1 MAEHKPRPK
10 LVFAD
15 EDGNIYDHPELEM
28 LVRRGDRLEPPRP
41 DELIPLPPESEL
53 FLLPGRD
60 ALGFDPDSGEI
71 ERLEERAVAAFACP
85 GHTLSATAAYA
96 ANPGAPVL
104 PLFAYGAVGFSGDR
118 FYVAATRVDEDR
130 RQVFTGISRDRIVK
144 GAKALRAKYP
154 KNRLV
159 EHLSGCA
166 LTSCCPAARNLAL
179 GRFEAPLPTSR
190 VCNARCVGC
199 LSLQDPDSGFP
210 STQNRIAFRP
220 TAQEIVEIMAE
231 HGRREK
237 RPVFSFGQGC
247 EGEPLTEAKVICEAV
262 SRFRRDGG
270 QGTVNINTNASL
282 PDAVEAFAAAG
293 GSSIRVSMSSADPA
307 LYAAYYRP
315 NGYDFAAVRESIA
328 RAKAGGLFVSL
339 NFLFF
344 PGVSDTEAELAALSA
359 LIDEHKVDFVQL
371 RNLNLDPELYM
382 RVATESGALADQ
394 ARVAAMGLKNFRKRL
409 KKACP
414 WLRFGYFNPY
424 LGQEKEASGG
434 RGDNPPGPLER

>member
-15 EDGNIYDHPELEM
+15 DAGNIYDHPDLEM

-41 DELIPLPPESEL
+41 DEIIPLPPESEL

-60 ALGFDPDSGEI
+60 ALGFDPESGEV
-71 ERLEERAVAAFACP
+71 ERLEDRAVAAFVCP

-96 ANPGAPVL
+96 TRPGAPVL

-118 FYVAATRVDEDR
+118 FFVAASRVDEDR
-130 RQVFTGISRDRIVK
+130 RQVFTGIHPDRIVK
-144 GAKALRAKYP
+144 GARALRAKYP
-154 KNRLV
+154 KNRLI

-190 VCNARCVGC
+190 ACNARCVGC
-199 LSLQDPDSGFP
+199 LSLQDADSGFP

-220 TAQEIVEIMAE
+220 TAAEIVEVMAE
-231 HGRREK
+231 HCRHER
-237 RPVFSFGQGC
+237 RPVLSFGQGC
-247 EGEPLTEAKVICEAV
+247 EGEPLTEATVIAEAV

-270 QGTVNINTNASL
+270 RGTVNVNTNASL
-282 PDAVEAFAAAG
+282 PGAVEAFARAG
-293 GSSIRVSMSSADPA
+293 GSSIRVSLSSADPV
-307 LYAAYYRP
+307 LYEAYYRP
-315 NGYDFAAVRESIA
+315 QGYGFSDVRESVA
-328 RAKAGGLFVSL
+328 RAKAAGLFVSL

-344 PGVSDTEAELAALSA
+344 PGVSDTEAELAAMTA
-359 LIDEHKVDFVQL
+359 LIEEHKVDFVQL
-371 RNLNLDPELYM
+371 RNLNLDPELYLS
-382 RVATESGALADQ
+382 VARGSGALDDP
-394 ARVAAMGLKNFRKRL
+394 ARLASMGLKNFRKRL
-409 KKACP
+409 RKACP

-424 LGQEKEASGG
+424 LEAS
-434 RGDNPPGPLER
+434 PGEAR

>member
-15 EDGNIYDHPELEM
+15 DDGNIYDHPELEM

-41 DELIPLPPESEL
+41 DEIIPLPPESEL

-60 ALGFDPDSGEI
+60 ALGFDADSGEV
-71 ERLEERAVAAFACP
+71 ERLDERAVAAFVCP

-96 ANPGAPVL
+96 TRPGAPVL

-118 FYVAATRVDEDR
+118 FFVAASRVDEDR

-144 GAKALRAKYP
+144 GANALRAKYP
-154 KNRLV
+154 KNRLL
-159 EHLSGCA
+159 EHLTGCA

-199 LSLQDPDSGFP
+199 LSLQDADSGFP

-220 TAQEIVEIMAE
+220 TAQEIVEVMAE

-237 RPVFSFGQGC
+237 RPVYSFGQGC

-262 SRFRRDGG
+262 ARFRQGGG

-282 PDAVEAFAAAG
+282 PQAVEEFAAAG
-293 GSSIRVSMSSADPA
+293 GSSIRVSLSSAEPA

-315 NGYDFAAVRESIA
+315 QGYGFADVRESVA
-328 RAKAGGLFVSL
+328 RAKTAGLFVSL

-344 PGVSDTEAELAALSA
+344 PGVSDTEAELAALTG
-359 LIDEHKVDFVQL
+359 LIEEHRVDFVQL
-371 RNLNLDPELYM
+371 RNLNLDPELYLS
-382 RVATESGALADQ
+382 VAAGSGALADP
-394 ARVAAMGLKNFRKRL
+394 ARHASMGLRNFRKRL
-409 KKACP
+409 RKACP
-414 WLRFGYFNPY
+414 WLRFGYFNPC
-424 LGQEKEASGG
+424 
-434 RGDNPPGPLER
+434 LETMPEG